1 MASNAENTKDTLQAV
16 TESAAE
22 HVGKIA
28 TIITG
33 AVRDIARELGDWFT
47 DVVETREAAARA
59 KADEDNPPQV
69 VDEPPDSAV

>member
-1 MASNAENTKDTLQAV
+1 MVSDGESTKDTLQVV

-28 TIITG
+28 TIITD

-47 DVVETREAAARA
+47 DVVEMREAAQRA
-59 KADEDNPPQV
+59 KED
-69 VDEPPDSAV
+69 VDEP